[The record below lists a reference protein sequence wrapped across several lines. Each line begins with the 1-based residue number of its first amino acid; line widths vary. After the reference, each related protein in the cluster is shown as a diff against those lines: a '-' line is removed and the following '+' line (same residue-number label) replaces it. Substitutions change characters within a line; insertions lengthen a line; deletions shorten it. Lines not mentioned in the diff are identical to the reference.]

1 MRSGHHDQSA
11 KNWQALEQQLQQQH
25 HAELKRER
33 PMSGGAWVAR
43 VSGAISETALLFEFR
58 RWQQTG
64 LVDYAEF
71 DSFVQPS
78 TVPNDPLFELQWQLD
93 HNDDHLAAMNLIDA
107 WKITQGSPEIV
118 VAIVDTGIR
127 FEHEDLTGR
136 LLPGYDFVS
145 GINQFSILRR
155 VPDVLDF
162 VKSRDGDGRDEDATD
177 PGDGVDRDTHN
188 LMKLHDLE
196 CPLQESSWHGTAMA
210 SLIGANGN
218 DSIGMTGIDW
228 SASILPVRAIG
239 RCGGRRS
246 DLLDAIRWAAG
257 VNDPQLPPNPTPA
270 NVINLSLGIDDS
282 CSSSDQ
288 QAIDDAVAAGAI
300 IVAAVGNLSR
310 NLDVAPSSPAHC
322 NNVLGVT
329 AVDSRGLRASYSSY
343 GQDADIAAPGGEAAN
358 GEIQPILIATNAGN
372 QLPATGSTYDLS
384 TGTSIATPLVTGV
397 ISLMLS
403 VNPDLTG
410 AEITALL
417 KSTARPF
424 PTTDV
429 SEESRKPDSLVSI
442 QASNSS
448 CTTDTCG
455 SGIVDAAAA
464 VNAALTFDPL
474 QPGPLAEAIQ
484 NDQPILASGGGAG
497 SLNAGMLLLMGLLSL
512 ISRLSSIRSS
522 RQVLSSLAGAMPGS
536 RAEPSDVVTAITAYQ
551 LV

>member
-1 MRSGHHDQSA
+1 MAAGSRDQSV

-25 HAELKRER
+25 HVRLKRER

-43 VSGAISETALLFEFR
+43 VSGAISESALLAEFH
-58 RWQQTG
+58 RWQHMG

-71 DSFVQPS
+71 DSLVQPS
-78 TVPNDPLFELQWQLD
+78 TVPNDPLFELQWQLNN
-93 HNDDHLAAMNLIDA
+93 NDNHLAAMNLIDA

-118 VAIVDTGIR
+118 VAIVDTGVR

-155 VPDVLDF
+155 VPDTLNF

-177 PGDGVDRDTHN
+177 PGDGVDRDTQD
-188 LMKLHDLE
+188 LMKSHDLE

-218 DSIGMTGIDW
+218 DSIGMSGVDW
-228 SASILPVRAIG
+228 SASLLPVRAIG

-257 VNDPQLPPNPTPA
+257 VDDPQLPPNPTPA
-270 NVINLSLGIDDS
+270 RVINLSLGIDDS

-300 IVAAVGNLSR
+300 IVAAVGNLTR
-310 NLDVAPSSPAHC
+310 NLDIAPSSPAHC
-322 NNVLGVT
+322 ENVLGVT
-329 AVDSRGLRASYSSY
+329 AVDSHGLRASYSSY
-343 GQDADIAAPGGEAAN
+343 GQDADIAAPGGETAT

-403 VNPDLTG
+403 VNPDLTS

-417 KSTARPF
+417 KSTARRF
-424 PTTDV
+424 PDAV
-429 SEESRKPDSLVSI
+429 LSEESRKSDSVGSTREF
-442 QASNSS
+442 NSS
-448 CTTDTCG
+448 CTTATCG

-464 VNAALTFDPL
+464 VNAALIFDPL
-474 QPGPLAEAIQ
+474 QPGPLTAAIQ
-484 NDQPILASGGGAG
+484 DDQPILSTGGGGSGGLG
-497 SLNAGMLLLMGLLSL
+497 SLNLGMLLLMGLLTY
-512 ISRLSSIRSS
+512 LSSARLN
-522 RQVLSSLAGAMPGS
+522 RPK
-536 RAEPSDVVTAITAYQ
+536 AEKS
-551 LV
+551 